1 MTEDEDPDPG
11 GVYDPRDALPVE
23 GPVTVESYDPELDQ
37 PVRVVRVPARALA
50 TVGVLLVLT
59 VVGVG
64 FAHRGHGVTAPVAAS
79 ASTGGGLPP
88 LFITPTAVTST
99 AAVTSRVAPAPVTVT
114 STVVAAPATRTVT
127 VHDRTTVT
135 TRIRVRIPYP
145 VQVTSV
151 RTVTAP
157 AAVIH
162 VTATRTVRVTITRRV
177 R

>member
-1 MTEDEDPDPG
+1 MTEDEDLGPG

-23 GPVTVESYDPELDQ
+23 GPVAVESYDPELDR

-50 TVGVLLVLT
+50 TVGVLLLLT

-88 LFITPTAVTST
+88 LFITPTVATTPAGFHSPSPASMKATVTFIGTATTRVTSQVTTRVTVYAVTTRYRAVIHT
-99 AAVTSRVAPAPVTVT
+99 ATVTVRVVQPVRVTVT
-114 STVVAAPATRTVT
+114 RT
-127 VHDRTTVT
+127 
-135 TRIRVRIPYP
+135 I
-145 VQVTSV
+145 
-151 RTVTAP
+151 TA
-157 AAVIH
+157 
-162 VTATRTVRVTITRRV
+162 TITRRV